1 MMQRLCV
8 FMLSLLLVSWPGCQ
22 QQTWES
28 ATAAGQQAVQQG
40 NYANAERIFL
50 VAVHRAEEF
59 GLEDR
64 RVVVSLSQLTQI
76 NVGQGKFVEA
86 EPVYLQALKIYQTVH
101 GEFHAE
107 VATTLNNLGVLHRMY
122 GQYAQAEPLL
132 TRVLAIK
139 EKLWASTIPMWR

>member
-1 MMQRLCV
+1 MAWL
-8 FMLSLLLVSWPGCQ
+8 
-22 QQTWES
+22 S
-28 ATAAGQQAVQQG
+28 ATDVGVGDGGMTAGRATRQLRKRG
-40 NYANAERIFL
+40 TDFL
-50 VAVHRAEEF
+50 VALHKAEEF

-101 GEFHAE
+101 DEFHAE
-107 VATTLNNLGVLHRMY
+107 VAATLNNLGVLHRMY